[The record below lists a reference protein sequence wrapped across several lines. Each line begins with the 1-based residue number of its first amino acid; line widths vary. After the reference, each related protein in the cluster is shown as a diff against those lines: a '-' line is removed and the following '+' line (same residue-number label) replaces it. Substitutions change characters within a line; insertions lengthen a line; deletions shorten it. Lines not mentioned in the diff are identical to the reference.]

1 MCVRVFFTAG
11 FAREGKEEGLFRLG
25 WRAEASE
32 GQRGSCFVLSFIG
45 GSCLSSTGGD
55 QQPTLRTYT
64 GASTLR
70 VRTHMRRSRVSVP
83 MKGAVAAFR
92 DVRRVKLQSKRAL
105 PRGLPQPARMADDGR
120 IAYLL
125 SSLPSISI
133 ACRKQG

>member
-55 QQPTLRTYT
+55 QQSTLRTYT

-70 VRTHMRRSRVSVP
+70 VRTHMRPQSSECTNEGSRRRLS
-83 MKGAVAAFR
+83 GREASQVAE
-92 DVRRVKLQSKRAL
+92 QTSTPSRAATA
-105 PRGLPQPARMADDGR
+105 GKDG
-120 IAYLL
+120 
-125 SSLPSISI
+125 
-133 ACRKQG
+133 G